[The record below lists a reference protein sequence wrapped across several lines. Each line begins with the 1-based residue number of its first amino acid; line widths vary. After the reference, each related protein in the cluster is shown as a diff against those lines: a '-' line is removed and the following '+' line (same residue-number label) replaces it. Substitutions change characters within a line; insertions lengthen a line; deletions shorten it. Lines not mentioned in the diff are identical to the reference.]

1 MGLLDL
7 LSSLRQR
14 ADRFLNEKNVVTDFL
29 GKVEE
34 KTGIKKKLLAGGQEE
49 QEEEEAAGGV
59 VLAVVASLC

>member
-49 QEEEEAAGGV
+49 QEEEAAGGV